1 MYIEGRAIVTSGG
14 MPSGGVA
21 ASPVLPVMPR
31 AYRTKKH
38 EKAFN
43 RGQVRTWSLKRAIY
57 VSAALEWRRV
67 SIGLNKMATTKKT
80 SNRPIFDYARAVESA
95 DKKAFADKV
104 AAYKGFE
111 LAGATLESLSK
122 DGAHWD
128 DLKAG
133 AAAAWLGVAG
143 SSKVYASGDNKTLVT
158 LSIVNRRGEVESTT
172 KTKGVWKGLVTSKA
186 DKIRKAYV
194 EWLKPDAA
202 VPDAPKGAED
212 PAVLDP
218 AAKPARAPNSKK
230 ALRDRIAD
238 DVTAMGNAILLD
250 SKAKGD
256 KGRQLTAE
264 QAGELVNAFNV
275 ALTLVGVK
283 KDKLIKQPAA

>member
-1 MYIEGRAIVTSGG
+1 
-14 MPSGGVA
+14 MP
-21 ASPVLPVMPR
+21 
-31 AYRTKKH
+31 
-38 EKAFN
+38 
-43 RGQVRTWSLKRAIY
+43 
-57 VSAALEWRRV
+57 
-67 SIGLNKMATTKKT
+67 TTKKT

-122 DGAHWD
+122 DGVHWD

-186 DKIRKAYV
+186 DKIRKAYI
-194 EWLKPDAA
+194 EWLAPDAAVPDAA
-202 VPDAPKGAED
+202 VPDAPEGAED
-212 PAVLDP
+212 PAAPDAVVDP
-218 AAKPARAPNSKK
+218 AAPAAAPAPAPRAPNAKK

-250 SKAKGD
+250 AKAKGD
-256 KGRQLTAE
+256 KGPSLTKSEAV
-264 QAGELVNAFNV
+264 ELVVAFNR

-283 KDKLIKQPAA
+283 KDKLIKLPAA

>member
-1 MYIEGRAIVTSGG
+1 
-14 MPSGGVA
+14 MP
-21 ASPVLPVMPR
+21 
-31 AYRTKKH
+31 
-38 EKAFN
+38 
-43 RGQVRTWSLKRAIY
+43 
-57 VSAALEWRRV
+57 
-67 SIGLNKMATTKKT
+67 TTKKT
-80 SNRPIFDYARAVESA
+80 SNRPIVSFVSAIESG
-95 DKKAFADKV
+95 DKKNLAARFVAFAGLK
-104 AAYKGFE
+104 E
-111 LAGATLESLSK
+111 AGATLESLSVN
-122 DGAHWD
+122 GAHFA
-128 DLKAG
+128 DLKEGLVIGWQG
-133 AAAAWLGVAG
+133 AAFWA
-143 SSKVYASGDNKTLVT
+143 KFD
-158 LSIVNRRGEVESTT
+158 TT
-172 KTKGVWKGLVTSKA
+172 KEGKAILSGKVMDRFGGFEVVSKTKNDWSTDVSGKVGKM
-186 DKIRKAYV
+186 RKAYTD
-194 EWLKPDAA
+194 WLAKGA

>member
-1 MYIEGRAIVTSGG
+1 
-14 MPSGGVA
+14 MP
-21 ASPVLPVMPR
+21 
-31 AYRTKKH
+31 
-38 EKAFN
+38 
-43 RGQVRTWSLKRAIY
+43 
-57 VSAALEWRRV
+57 
-67 SIGLNKMATTKKT
+67 TTKKT

-122 DGAHWD
+122 DGVHWD

-186 DKIRKAYV
+186 DKIRKAYI
-194 EWLKPDAA
+194 EWLAPDAAVPDAA
-202 VPDAPKGAED
+202 VPDAPNGAED

-218 AAKPARAPNSKK
+218 AAPAPAPAPRAPNAKK

-250 SKAKGD
+250 AKAKGD
-256 KGRQLTAE
+256 KGPSLTKSEAV
-264 QAGELVNAFNV
+264 ELVVAFNR

-283 KDKLIKQPAA
+283 KDKLIKLPAA